1 MIGFHFVHDAAAAC
15 SRGGEG
21 AFPGRM
27 FCLNDTV
34 STQRP
39 RSNVVMGAVLVVL
52 AAGAG
57 LMSSHLFHGPE
68 PISQHDKMQAGMQ
81 ALRAGYDQTA
91 LSMFK
96 PLADEGNE
104 KAQYWVADI
113 YENGWGVPPD
123 AKAAIGMLE
132 KSAAQGFVPAERHL
146 GDLYLHGNKVLQDF
160 GRAHDLLHKAADAG
174 DSDAQREL
182 GQMFALGLGV
192 AVSKP
197 DAYAWYE
204 NAALGGDGLAKRM
217 RDTLLTRMTP
227 DEIAQGEQA
236 AKRIAAEIKPATAV
250 KVPTK

>member
-1 MIGFHFVHDAAAAC
+1 MTEFIPA
-15 SRGGEG
+15 
-21 AFPGRM
+21 
-27 FCLNDTV
+27 
-34 STQRP
+34 QRP
-39 RSNVVMGAVLVVL
+39 VSNLVIGAGLVVL
-52 AAGAG
+52 ALAAG
-57 LMSSHLFHGPE
+57 LVSSHVFHAAAPV
-68 PISQHDKMQAGMQ
+68 SQQSKMQAGLQ

-96 PLADEGNE
+96 PLAAEGNE

-123 AKAAIGMLE
+123 EKAAMAMLE

-146 GDLYLHGNKVLQDF
+146 GGLYLGGNKVLQDF

-174 DSDAQREL
+174 DNVAQREL

-192 AVSKP
+192 AASKP

-217 RDTLLTRMTP
+217 RDEMLTRMTP
-227 DEIAQGEQA
+227 DEIAQGEQT
-236 AKRIAAEIKPATAV
+236 AKTIAAEIKPAPAAKTPPAFQ
-250 KVPTK
+250 

>member
-1 MIGFHFVHDAAAAC
+1 MTEFTSA
-15 SRGGEG
+15 
-21 AFPGRM
+21 
-27 FCLNDTV
+27 
-34 STQRP
+34 QRP
-39 RSNVVMGAVLVVL
+39 VSNLFM
-52 AAGAG
+52 GAG
-57 LMSSHLFHGPE
+57 LVLLALGAGLVGSHVFGAAAPV
-68 PISQHDKMQAGMQ
+68 SQYDKMQAGLQ

-96 PLADEGNE
+96 PLAAEGNE

-123 AKAAIGMLE
+123 VKAAMGMLE

-146 GDLYLHGNKVLQDF
+146 GGLYLSGNKVLQDF

-174 DSDAQREL
+174 DSVAQREL

-192 AVSKP
+192 AASKP

-217 RDTLLTRMTP
+217 RDELLTRMTP
-227 DEIAQGEQA
+227 DEIAHGEQT
-236 AKRIAAEIKPATAV
+236 AKNISAEVIKPAAAG
-250 KVPTK
+250 KVPME